1 MDKPTPPVTANL
13 QDMHRHMLAMDSWFK
28 SVITNG
34 VQTPFLDETSL
45 AKIVTNNSVEYSG
58 RMFINSTT
66 GKINYF
72 SITPGATPTTGTL
85 TRGVLA

>member
-1 MDKPTPPVTANL
+1 MDKPTPPTKPNL
-13 QDMHRHMLAMDSWFK
+13 DELHRHALAMDSWFK

-34 VQTPFLDETSL
+34 IQTPSLPEVTL
-45 AKIVTNNSVEYSG
+45 AKIVTDNAVEYSG
-58 RMFINSTT
+58 RMFINKDT

-72 SITPGATPTTGTL
+72 NINPTTKVL